1 MTGAADGVE
10 RRSCGVEFRAAG
22 RKLEGYAAVFGSPA
36 RISGYTESI
45 ASGAFRSTLAAN
57 PDILAL
63 VDHDPGRLLA
73 RTASGTLRLAEDRR
87 GLHFELDL
95 PPTQLGNDIL
105 ALAERRDLGGMSFGF
120 RVQDE
125 AWPATDRR
133 ELRAVNL
140 IEISVVQAFPA
151 YADTSVSARSRLSKG
166 MTAAQRRRYLAA
178 LQTITMPIDRRLKFM
193 EAIREGI

>member
-1 MTGAADGVE
+1 MTGAAGNVE
-10 RRSCGVEFRAAG
+10 RRSCGVEYRATAG

-36 RISGYTESI
+36 QIGGFTESI
-45 ASGAFRSTLAAN
+45 APGAFRSTLAAN
-57 PDILAL
+57 QDTLAL
-63 VDHDPGRLLA
+63 VDHNPGQLLA
-73 RTASGTLRLAEDRR
+73 RTASGTLRLAEDTR

-125 AWPATDRR
+125 AWLAVDRR

-151 YADTSVSARSRLSKG
+151 YADTSVIARSRQTTS
-166 MTAAQRRRYLAA
+166 MTAAQRRRFL
-178 LQTITMPIDRRLKFM
+178 
-193 EAIREGI
+193 EVIRGTA